1 MINRAMRMRKF
12 QKTFNVK
19 LNGEKLSID
28 ITGLTKI
35 SGEYNQFNPHNQ
47 NQNSIVC

>member
-1 MINRAMRMRKF
+1 MRKF
-12 QKTFNVK
+12 QKTLNFK
-19 LNGEKLSID
+19 LNGKKLSID
-28 ITGLTKI
+28 TTSLIKI